1 MSGDHHAFKYSG
13 YYTCL
18 ASLVTL
24 LLSFSPLASLQ
35 VQAFAYSE
43 IWVWGG
49 QLPEHSEGIET
60 LYLLQGN
67 FWIERDFRYEFQGP
81 RPQRTTTRGA
91 SLVLT
96 YRLDELVPTKM
107 IASRYYDSPTSKLQN
122 YAHWLKRMR
131 GVLHEDIEISITGLG
146 DWLVSA
152 RVGDLRDLSQ
162 QADYIA
168 FMMYHGH
175 RPLKPLQPFTSALVR
190 YRQPFKVGLLRGQG
204 AHEEIGRLRR
214 ASSYR
219 GKIIFLLPGERP

>member
-1 MSGDHHAFKYSG
+1 
-13 YYTCL
+13 
-18 ASLVTL
+18 VTL

-107 IASRYYDSPTSKLQN
+107 IASRYYAHAAAWRKRGWTVKGIQIDYDSPTSKLQN